1 MPCGSAVGSG
11 SFDVGFAIFL
21 SIGVGLVGSY
31 ARLGLFL
38 ILASTVPFVM
48 GQPSWHPATFLS
60 SMGSDDI
67 LGLTPGVL
75 LKVRRTR

>member
-1 MPCGSAVGSG
+1 MRGSAVSSG

-21 SIGVGLVGSY
+21 TIGVRVGSY
-31 ARLGLFL
+31 ARSSVFL
-38 ILASTVPFVM
+38 LLASTVSFVM
-48 GQPSWHPATFLS
+48 GQPSRHPATFLS

-67 LGLTPGVL
+67 LGLMLGVT